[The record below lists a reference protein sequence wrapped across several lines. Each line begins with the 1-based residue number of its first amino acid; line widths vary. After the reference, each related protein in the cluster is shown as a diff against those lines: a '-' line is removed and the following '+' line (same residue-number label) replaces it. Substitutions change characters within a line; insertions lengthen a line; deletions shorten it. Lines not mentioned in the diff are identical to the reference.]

1 MLVRGAF
8 QQPKGER
15 LKAPADLGSARQRAL
30 PDVAQHS
37 TPAQHRR
44 VERSSQAPAVLEPGL
59 PPAAFL
65 TASPTLALQCLRGL
79 HKLAG
84 TGARAVLAEQRP
96 NTPHRTFHKTLVQ
109 RRDLLPLGLCV
120 EAHTAQGPQER
131 SETQQLQNSTAQ
143 WSLPATT
150 RDVCP
155 APPAPGRM
163 CVRMYRSFCADK
175 TAGRVAHSRA
185 LRYNSQRLH
194 RSLGDPP
201 ELNASSLHNLT
212 TPRCLIHISRD
223 MCCSARPPAS
233 PEHRQWVHV

>member
-1 MLVRGAF
+1 M
-8 QQPKGER
+8 
-15 LKAPADLGSARQRAL
+15 
-30 PDVAQHS
+30 
-37 TPAQHRR
+37 
-44 VERSSQAPAVLEPGL
+44 
-59 PPAAFL
+59 
-65 TASPTLALQCLRGL
+65 
-79 HKLAG
+79 AG

-120 EAHTAQGPQER
+120 EAHTAQGPRER

-143 WSLPATT
+143 WSLPAPT

-163 CVRMYRSFCADK
+163 YVRMYRSFCADE

-223 MCCSARPPAS
+223 MCALPARPLPRSTGNGYTYSLQDGAGVTGQGALATCEKKNCTTLPRPHLCVCGIQRAFPGPCGWYTVVVALVILPSRSLGS
-233 PEHRQWVHV
+233 PRSTFFLISQRRRIARV